1 MDSFW
6 IVLFY
11 LESLMG
17 IFCHLDFTGCN
28 FVLKFFFKAA
38 TRLNDAI
45 KPLIIFRVYLVPLFQ
60 DKTNLVVWTC
70 TTRAG
75 ASVQV
80 PQ

>member
-28 FVLKFFFKAA
+28 FMLNFFFKAA
-38 TRLNDAI
+38 TRLNEAI
-45 KPLIIFRVYLVPLFQ
+45 KPLIIFQGVPRPSVPRQNKPRRVDLYY
-60 DKTNLVVWTC
+60 
-70 TTRAG
+70 
-75 ASVQV
+75 SS
-80 PQ
+80 